1 MRIHL
6 TREEAQIV
14 YQELES
20 GRFHSGE
27 EVIMEAL
34 RALREK
40 QRPGVAMSDANRRD
54 AVREMLL
61 FVEKNHTRLQGV
73 SVKDLIHEGHRL

>member
-14 YQELES
+14 HQELES
-20 GRFHSGE
+20 GRFRSGE
-27 EVIMEAL
+27 EVIVEAL

-40 QRPGVAMSDANRRD
+40 QRAGVAMNDAKRRD

-61 FVEKNHTRLQGV
+61 FVEKNHARLRGV
-73 SVKDLIHEGHRL
+73 SVRDLIHEGHRL

>member
-1 MRIHL
+1 MRINL
-6 TREEAQIV
+6 TRKAAQIV

-20 GRFHSGE
+20 SRFRSGE
-27 EVIMEAL
+27 EVIVEAL

-40 QRPGVAMSDANRRD
+40 QRSGVAMNDAQRRD

-61 FVEKNHTRLQGV
+61 FVEKNHTRLRDV
-73 SVKDLIHEGHRL
+73 SVKNLIHESHRL

>member
-14 YQELES
+14 HQELES

-40 QRPGVAMSDANRRD
+40 QRLGVATSDAKRRD

>member
-14 YQELES
+14 HQELES
-20 GRFHSGE
+20 GRFHNGE

-40 QRPGVAMSDANRRD
+40 QRLGVAMSDARRRD